1 MKFLNRILFSRVTLA
16 LLLAAEAACGR
27 TPPSEGPSGIRA
39 STIWVDKGPDVG
51 QFNSLAADQNGTP
64 HISYYDYFYADLKY
78 AVLDREKGTWNVQVV
93 DQEGDVGLYTSIA
106 IDSAGNPHILYY
118 DATNDQ
124 LKYAVYTGV
133 EWRIS
138 VVFGGSDTGG
148 FGGLFASLAIDAN
161 DVSHFAFISRGD
173 YDLHYGRFD
182 SLRRGARPETTMLDQ
197 GTITGPSGI
206 GGNIN
211 GATSIKIRPD
221 TQTPVIAYYHGSFGA
236 LQVFRY
242 EPDNSAARTDPPAV
256 GWVLDVVDGGSVIGA
271 GNNDVGEHASL
282 FVESENSFH
291 VSYYDKTFED
301 LRYAHW
307 DGERWT
313 KEVVDQEGLVGEST
327 SIAVVCKSVPSS
339 GTDCRPY
346 ISYFDS
352 TNNDLKVATKRN
364 DSNWV
369 HFRADLSGMTGTYTS
384 IAQVSRGR
392 VGISYRDLTYSGLK
406 FLLFL
411 PF

>member
-1 MKFLNRILFSRVTLA
+1 MKVKTSSILRSSLA
-16 LLLAAEAACGR
+16 LLALAAACGR

-64 HISYYDYFYADLKY
+64 HISYYDYTYGDLKY
-78 AVLDREKGTWNVQVV
+78 AVLDRESGNWDVQVV
-93 DQEGDVGLYTSIA
+93 DQEGDVGLYSSIA
-106 IDSAGNPHILYY
+106 VDSQGNPHIAYY

-133 EWRIS
+133 EWRTA
-138 VVFGGSDTGG
+138 VVYGDH
-148 FGGLFASLAIDAN
+148 GGLFASLAIDAN
-161 DVSHFAFISRGD
+161 DVSHIAFISRES
-173 YDLHYGRFD
+173 YDLHYMKFD
-182 SLRRGARPETTMLDQ
+182 SLRKGASPEDTLLDT

-211 GATSIKIRPD
+211 GATSIKIRPES
-221 TQTPVIAYYHGSFGA
+221 QNPVIAYYHGSFGA

-242 EPDNSAARTDPPAV
+242 EPDNTAARQEPPAV
-256 GWVLDVVDGGSVIGA
+256 GWVLDVVDGGLVIGQ
-271 GNNDVGEHASL
+271 GQNDVGEYASL
-282 FVESENSFH
+282 YVEGESNFH

-307 DGERWT
+307 DGERWST
-313 KEVVDQEGLVGEST
+313 ETVDSEGLVGEST
-327 SIAVVCKSVPSS
+327 SIAVVCKNVPKQ
-339 GTDCRPY
+339 GQDCRPY

-352 TNNDLKVATKRN
+352 TNNDLKVATKRR
-364 DSNWV
+364 DANWV
-369 HFRADLSGMTGTYTS
+369 SFRADLSGMTGTYTS

>member
-1 MKFLNRILFSRVTLA
+1 MKFLNRFLIRRASLA
-16 LLLAAEAACGR
+16 LALTAAAACGR

-64 HISYYDYFYADLKY
+64 HISYYDYTYGDLKY
-78 AVLDREKGTWNVQVV
+78 AVLDRDSGNWNVQVV

-106 IDSAGNPHILYY
+106 IDSAGNPHILYF

-124 LKYAVYTGV
+124 LKYAVYNGV
-133 EWRIS
+133 EWRIA
-138 VVFGGSDTGG
+138 VVFGGTATGG
-148 FGGLFASLAIDAN
+148 FGGLFASMAIDAN
-161 DVSHFAFISRGD
+161 DVSHFTFISRGS
-173 YDLHYGRFD
+173 YDLYYGRFD
-182 SLRRGARPETTMLDQ
+182 SLRKGAQPEIAMLDQ

-211 GATSIKIRPD
+211 GATSIKIRPES
-221 TQTPVIAYYHGSFGA
+221 QTPVIAYYHGSFGA

-242 EPDNSAARTDPPAV
+242 EPDNPAARQEPPAV
-256 GWVLDVVDGGSVIGA
+256 GWVLDVVDGGQVIGQ
-271 GNNDVGEHASL
+271 GKNDVGEYASL
-282 FVESENSFH
+282 SVEGENVFH

-301 LRYAHW
+301 LRYANW
-307 DGERWT
+307 NGERWT
-313 KEVVDQEGLVGEST
+313 TEVVDAEGLVGEST
-327 SIAVVCKSVPSS
+327 SIAVVCKSVPSQ

-352 TNNDLKVATKRN
+352 TNNDLKVATKRR

-369 HFRADLSGMTGTYTS
+369 NFRADLSGMTGTYTS

-392 VGISYRDLTYSGLK
+392 VGISYRDMTYSGLK